1 MPRIALVTYDPRPK
15 PSKDRD
21 LPVLLARCG
30 ACGRA
35 QARPRSGTHAGRL
48 ARSTS
53 P

>member
-21 LPVLLARCG
+21 LPVLLAALRAAG
-30 ACGRA
+30 AEA
-35 QARPRSGTHAGRL
+35 EAVIWDDA
-48 ARSTS
+48 AVDWAASTS